1 MIDSQNPSE
10 SCMCSNFSDPILRA
24 GCENF
29 LFLKWDNSLVSNEE
43 VQCPFELDH
52 HLSCWEE
59 NGDSYP
65 PIGTTP
71 EVWQPI
77 WTMDLILLHHLQALH
92 CPVHLQDESH
102 TATTDLMGCS
112 RFTEFGNSYF
122 AGFWCGI
129 SKGSCEACNGLW
141 CAPTFSPTMDLV
153 PTSSPTAASP
163 SARPSLRVTT
173 SPTTSSV
180 NS

>member
-1 MIDSQNPSE
+1 MAIVILQSE
-10 SCMCSNFSDPILRA
+10 RPPRF
-24 GCENF
+24 G
-29 LFLKWDNSLVSNEE
+29 SL
-43 VQCPFELDH
+43 
-52 HLSCWEE
+52 
-59 NGDSYP
+59 
-65 PIGTTP
+65 
-71 EVWQPI
+71 

-92 CPVHLQDESH
+92 RPVHLQDESH
-102 TATTDLMGCS
+102 TAATDLMGCS

-141 CAPTFSPTMDLV
+141 CAPTFRPTMDLV
-153 PTSSPTAASP
+153 STSSPTAASP

-180 NS
+180 NNSTQAPVTVPAPSDYCNWQGHNGVAEGGDWCNTNIDRCTNGYGGTFI

>member
-71 EVWQPI
+71 EVWQPL
-77 WTMDLILLHHLQALH
+77 D
-92 CPVHLQDESH
+92 D
-102 TATTDLMGCS
+102 
-112 RFTEFGNSYF
+112 
-122 AGFWCGI
+122 
-129 SKGSCEACNGLW
+129 GSN
-141 CAPTFSPTMDLV
+141 PPPPPPSP
-153 PTSSPTAASP
+153 PSPSSSPGREPYCRYGSDG
-163 SARPSLRVTT
+163 LL
-173 SPTTSSV
+173 
-180 NS
+180 